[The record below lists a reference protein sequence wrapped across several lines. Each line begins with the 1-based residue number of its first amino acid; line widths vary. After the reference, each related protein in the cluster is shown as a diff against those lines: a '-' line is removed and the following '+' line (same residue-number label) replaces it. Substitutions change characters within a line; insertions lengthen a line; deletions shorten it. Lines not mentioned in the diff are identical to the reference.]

1 MAKNQIISIN
11 FQGIEIGKI
20 GYDENQRKSSF
31 QYNPEFL
38 ESNSYKKIFPYV
50 IRRTSNVQVFSE
62 FEGETFRGL
71 PPMIADSLPDFFGNI
86 VFKEWLESTQ
96 KDISVITPLEQLTY
110 VGKRGMGA
118 LEFSPAKEIKS
129 NQSIDVEEIT
139 EVVKKVLDLKTST
152 EEKGLSDIALLNIF
166 KIGTSA
172 GGARPKILVSENK
185 NTGHLIPGDLET
197 SDDYN
202 HYLIKLS
209 VDEDQGYSKE
219 KIEYIYYQIATSIG
233 IKMMPS
239 KLIDDK
245 HFATLRFDR
254 QDGQKQHILTASGM
268 TGWDFKKLENSSYE
282 NLFKLAVDLKLSHKN
297 IQQLYKRM
305 VFNLVFSNIDDHL
318 KNFSFIYDTEKD
330 RWNLAPAY
338 DLTYP
343 LDALKNYLRVSRAMS
358 INGKRTDINRNDLL
372 KIADLFTIKDANGII
387 DEVVNST
394 NQFRILCQEQNIPK
408 KVIDKI
414 ESEFLKSFTIL

>member
-50 IRRTSNVQVFSE
+50 IRRTPNVQVFSE

-268 TGWDFKKLENSSYE
+268 TGWDFKKPENSSYE
-282 NLFKLAVDLKLSHKN
+282 NLFRLAVDLKLSHKN

-318 KNFSFIYDTEKD
+318 KNFSFIYDADKD

-358 INGKRTDINRNDLL
+358 INGKRTDIYRDDLM

-394 NQFRILCQEQNIPK
+394 NQFRILCQEQNIPD
-408 KVIDKI
+408 KVITKI
-414 ESEFLKSFTIL
+414 ESEFLKSSTIL

>member
-11 FQGIEIGKI
+11 YQGIEIGKI

-31 QYNPEFL
+31 QYNPAFL
-38 ESNSYKKIFPYV
+38 ESNRYKKLFPYV
-50 IRRTSNVQVFSE
+50 IRRTPNVQVFSE

-86 VFKEWLESTQ
+86 VFKEWLEATQ
-96 KDISVITPLEQLTY
+96 KEMNAITPLEQLTY

-129 NQSIDVEEIT
+129 NQTIHIDEIT
-139 EVVKKVLDLKTST
+139 EVVKKVLDLKTSVA
-152 EEKGLSDIALLNIF
+152 EKGLSDIALLNIF

-172 GGARPKILVSENK
+172 GGARPKILVSEHK
-185 NTGHLIPGDLET
+185 KTSCLIPGDLET
-197 SDDYN
+197 SDEYN

-233 IKMMPS
+233 IEMMPS

-245 HFATLRFDR
+245 HFATSRFDR
-254 QDGQKQHILTASGM
+254 QNGKKQHILTASGM
-268 TGWDFKKLENSSYE
+268 TGWDFKKPENSSYE
-282 NLFKLAVDLKLSHKN
+282 NLFKLAFDLKIPHKN
-297 IQQLYKRM
+297 IQQLFKRM
-305 VFNLVFSNIDDHL
+305 VFNLVFFNIDDHL
-318 KNFSFIYDTEKD
+318 KNFSFIYDSDKD

-343 LDALKNYLRVSRAMS
+343 LDALKNYLRISRAMS
-358 INGKRTDINRNDLL
+358 INGKRTEINRADLL
-372 KIADLFTIKDANGII
+372 KIAELFTIKDANGII
-387 DEVVNST
+387 DEVVT
-394 NQFRILCQEQNIPK
+394 ATLQFRILCQEHDIPK
-408 KVIDKI
+408 KVIHKI
-414 ESEFLKSFTIL
+414 ESDFLKF

>member
-1 MAKNQIISIN
+1 MAKNQIISVN
-11 FQGIEIGKI
+11 FQGLEIGKI
-20 GYDENQRKSSF
+20 GYDEDQRKSSF

-38 ESNSYKKIFPYV
+38 NKNIFKRIFPYI
-50 IRRTSNVQVFSE
+50 IRRTPNVQVFSD
-62 FEGETFRGL
+62 FQGETFRGL

-86 VFKEWLESTQ
+86 VFKEWLDATQ
-96 KDISVITPLEQLTY
+96 KELGTISPLEQLTY
-110 VGKRGMGA
+110 VGKRAMGA
-118 LEFSPAKEIKS
+118 LEFAPAKEIKS
-129 NQSIDVEEIT
+129 TQTIDIDEIS

-152 EEKGLSDIALLNIF
+152 EEKGLTDMALINIF

-185 NTGHLIPGDLET
+185 LSGKLIPGDLET
-197 SDDYN
+197 SADYN

-209 VDEDQGYSKE
+209 IDEDQGYSKE
-219 KIEYIYYQIATSIG
+219 KIEFIYYKIATSIG
-233 IKMMPS
+233 IEMMPS

-245 HFATLRFDR
+245 HFATIRFDR
-254 QDGQKQHILTASGM
+254 QNGSKQHILTASGM
-268 TGWDFKKLENSSYE
+268 TGWDFKMPENSSYE
-282 NLFKLAVDLKLSHKN
+282 NLFKIAVDLKIPHKN

-318 KNFSFIYDTEKD
+318 KNFSFIYDSEAD
-330 RWNLAPAY
+330 RWNLSPAY

-358 INGKRTDINRNDLL
+358 INNKRSFITKDDLL
-372 KIADLFTIKDANGII
+372 KIADLFTIKDPNGII
-387 DEVVNST
+387 NEVLEAT
-394 NQFRILCQEQNIPK
+394 KLFRRLCEEQKIPL

-414 ESEFLKSFTIL
+414 ESEFMEL

>member
-1 MAKNQIISIN
+1 MAKNQIISVN
-11 FQGIEIGKI
+11 FQGLEIGKI
-20 GYDENQRKSSF
+20 GYDEDQRKSSF

-38 ESNSYKKIFPYV
+38 NKNIFKRIFPYI
-50 IRRTSNVQVFSE
+50 IRRTPNVQVFSD
-62 FEGETFRGL
+62 FQGETFRGL

-86 VFKEWLESTQ
+86 VFKEWLDTTQ
-96 KDISVITPLEQLTY
+96 KELGTISPLEQLTY
-110 VGKRGMGA
+110 VGKRAMGA
-118 LEFSPAKEIKS
+118 LEFAPAKKIKS
-129 NQSIDVEEIT
+129 TQTIDIDEIS

-152 EEKGLSDIALLNIF
+152 EEKGLTDMALINIF

-185 NTGHLIPGDLET
+185 LSGKLIPGDLET
-197 SDDYN
+197 SADYN

-209 VDEDQGYSKE
+209 IDEDQGYSKE
-219 KIEYIYYQIATSIG
+219 KIEFIYYKIATSIG
-233 IKMMPS
+233 IEMMPS

-245 HFATLRFDR
+245 HFATIRFDR
-254 QDGQKQHILTASGM
+254 QNGSKQHILTASGM
-268 TGWDFKKLENSSYE
+268 TGWDFKMPENSSYE
-282 NLFKLAVDLKLSHKN
+282 NLFKIAVDLKIPHKN

-318 KNFSFIYDTEKD
+318 KNFSFIYDSETD
-330 RWNLAPAY
+330 RWNLSPAY

-358 INGKRTDINRNDLL
+358 INNKRSFITKDDLL
-372 KIADLFTIKDANGII
+372 KIADLFTIKDPNGII
-387 DEVVNST
+387 NEVLEAT
-394 NQFRILCQEQNIPK
+394 KLFRRLCEEQKIPL

-414 ESEFLKSFTIL
+414 ESEFMEL

>member
-1 MAKNQIISIN
+1 MAKNQIISVN

-20 GYDENQRKSSF
+20 GYDENQRKSTF
-31 QYNPEFL
+31 QYNPQFL
-38 ESNSYKKIFPYV
+38 ESNQFKKIFPYV
-50 IRRTSNVQVFSE
+50 IRRTSNVQVYSE

-86 VFKEWLESTQ
+86 VFKEWLEATQ
-96 KDISVITPLEQLTY
+96 KEMNSISPLEQLTY

-118 LEFSPAKEIKS
+118 LEFAPAKEIKS

-152 EEKGLSDIALLNIF
+152 EEKGLSDMALLNIF

-185 NTGHLIPGDLET
+185 LTGKLIPGDLET
-197 SDDYN
+197 SEEYN
-202 HYLIKLS
+202 HFLIKLS

-219 KIEYIYYQIATSIG
+219 KIEFIYYQIATSIG
-233 IKMMPS
+233 IEMMPS

-254 QDGQKQHILTASGM
+254 QKGQKQHILTASGM
-268 TGWDFKKLENSSYE
+268 TGWDFKKPENSSYE
-282 NLFKLAVDLKLSHKN
+282 NLFKLALDLKLSHKN

-305 VFNLVFSNIDDHL
+305 VFNFIFSNIDDHL
-318 KNFSFIYDTEKD
+318 KNFSFIYDLEKD
-330 RWNLAPAY
+330 RWNLSPAY

-343 LDALKNYLRVSRAMS
+343 LDALKNYLRISRAMS
-358 INGKRTDINRNDLL
+358 INGKRNDINREDLM

-387 DEVVNST
+387 DEILNST
-394 NQFRILCQEQNIPK
+394 NQFRILCQEQNIPE

-414 ESEFLKSFTIL
+414 ESEFVMI

>member
-31 QYNPEFL
+31 QYNPDFL
-38 ESNSYKKIFPYV
+38 ESNNFKKIFPYV
-50 IRRTSNVQVFSE
+50 IRRTPNVQVFSE

-86 VFKEWLESTQ
+86 VFKEWLEATQ
-96 KDISVITPLEQLTY
+96 KEMNAITPLEQLTY

-172 GGARPKILVSENK
+172 GGARPKILVSEHK
-185 NTGHLIPGDLET
+185 KTGRLIPGDLET
-197 SDDYN
+197 SDEYN

-233 IKMMPS
+233 IEMMHS

-245 HFATLRFDR
+245 HFVTSRFDR
-254 QDGQKQHILTASGM
+254 QNGKKQHILTASGM
-268 TGWDFKKLENSSYE
+268 TGWDFKKPENSSYE
-282 NLFKLAVDLKLSHKN
+282 NLFKLAFDLKLSHKN
-297 IQQLYKRM
+297 IQQLFKRM
-305 VFNLVFSNIDDHL
+305 VFNLVFFNIDDHL
-318 KNFSFIYDTEKD
+318 KNFSFIYDADKD

-343 LDALKNYLRVSRAMS
+343 LDALKNYLRIARAMS
-358 INGKRTDINRNDLL
+358 VNGKRTEINRNDLL
-372 KIADLFTIKDANGII
+372 KIAELFTIKDANGII
-387 DEVVNST
+387 EEVVT
-394 NQFRILCQEQNIPK
+394 ATQQFRTLCQEHKIPE

-414 ESEFLKSFTIL
+414 ESDFLKF

>member
-1 MAKNQIISIN
+1 MAKNQIISVN
-11 FQGIEIGKI
+11 FQGLEIGKI
-20 GYDENQRKSSF
+20 GYDEDQRKSSF

-38 ESNSYKKIFPYV
+38 NKNIFKRIFPYI
-50 IRRTSNVQVFSE
+50 IRRTPNVQVFSD
-62 FEGETFRGL
+62 FQGETFRGL

-86 VFKEWLESTQ
+86 VFKEWLDTTQ
-96 KDISVITPLEQLTY
+96 KELGTISPLEQLTY
-110 VGKRGMGA
+110 VGKRAMGA
-118 LEFSPAKEIKS
+118 LEFAPAKEIKS
-129 NQSIDVEEIT
+129 TQTIDIDEIS

-152 EEKGLSDIALLNIF
+152 EEKGLTDMALINIF

-185 NTGHLIPGDLET
+185 LSGKLIPGDLET
-197 SDDYN
+197 SADYN

-209 VDEDQGYSKE
+209 IDEDQGYSKE
-219 KIEYIYYQIATSIG
+219 KIEFIYYKIATSIG
-233 IKMMPS
+233 IEMMPS

-245 HFATLRFDR
+245 HFATIRFDR
-254 QDGQKQHILTASGM
+254 QNGSKQHILTASGM
-268 TGWDFKKLENSSYE
+268 TGWDFKMPENSSYE
-282 NLFKLAVDLKLSHKN
+282 NLFKIAVDLKIPHKN

-318 KNFSFIYDTEKD
+318 KNFSFIYDSETD
-330 RWNLAPAY
+330 RWNLSPAY

-358 INGKRTDINRNDLL
+358 INNKRSFITKDDLL
-372 KIADLFTIKDANGII
+372 KIADLFTIKDPNGII
-387 DEVVNST
+387 NEVLEAT
-394 NQFRILCQEQNIPK
+394 KLFRRLCEEQKIPL

-414 ESEFLKSFTIL
+414 ESEFMEL

>member
-50 IRRTSNVQVFSE
+50 IRRTPNVQVFSE

-86 VFKEWLESTQ
+86 VFKEWLEATQ
-96 KDISVITPLEQLTY
+96 KEISAITPLEQLTY
-110 VGKRGMGA
+110 VGKRAMGA
-118 LEFSPAKEIKS
+118 IEFSPAKEIRS
-129 NQSIDVEEIT
+129 NQTINVDEIT

-172 GGARPKILVSENK
+172 GGARPKILVSEHK
-185 NTGHLIPGDLET
+185 ETGHLIPGDLET
-197 SDDYN
+197 SDEYN

-233 IKMMPS
+233 IEMMPS
-239 KLIDDK
+239 KLIEDK

-254 QDGQKQHILTASGM
+254 QNGQKQHILTASGM
-268 TGWDFKKLENSSYE
+268 TGWDFKKPENSSYE
-282 NLFKLAVDLKLSHKN
+282 NLFKLAFDLKLSHKN
-297 IQQLYKRM
+297 IQQLFKRM
-305 VFNLVFSNIDDHL
+305 IFNLVFSNIDDHL

-343 LDALKNYLRVSRAMS
+343 LDALKNYLRTSRAMS
-358 INGKRTDINRNDLL
+358 INGKRTEINRADLL

-387 DEVVNST
+387 DEVVQST
-394 NQFRILCQEQNIPK
+394 NQFRILCQEQNIPE
-408 KVIDKI
+408 KVVDKI
-414 ESEFLKSFTIL
+414 ESEFILF

>member
-11 FQGIEIGKI
+11 FQEIEIGKI

-31 QYNPEFL
+31 QYNPDFL
-38 ESNSYKKIFPYV
+38 ESNNYKKIFPYV
-50 IRRTSNVQVFSE
+50 IRRTPNVQVFSE

-86 VFKEWLESTQ
+86 VFKEWLEATQ
-96 KDISVITPLEQLTY
+96 KEMNAITPLEQLTY

-172 GGARPKILVSENK
+172 GGARPKILVSEHK
-185 NTGHLIPGDLET
+185 KTGRLIPGDLET
-197 SDDYN
+197 SDKYN

-233 IKMMPS
+233 IEMMPS

-245 HFATLRFDR
+245 HFATSRFDR
-254 QDGQKQHILTASGM
+254 QNGKKQHILTASGM
-268 TGWDFKKLENSSYE
+268 TGWDFKKPENSTYE
-282 NLFKLAVDLKLSHKN
+282 NLFKLAFDLKLSHKN
-297 IQQLYKRM
+297 IQQLFKRL
-305 VFNLVFSNIDDHL
+305 VFNLVFFNIDDHL
-318 KNFSFIYDTEKD
+318 KNFSFIYDADKD

-343 LDALKNYLRVSRAMS
+343 LDALKNYLRISRAMS
-358 INGKRTDINRNDLL
+358 INAKRTEINRDDLM
-372 KIADLFTIKDANGII
+372 KIAELFTIKDANGII
-387 DEVVNST
+387 DEVINST
-394 NQFRILCQEQNIPK
+394 NQFRILSKEQDIPE

-414 ESEFLKSFTIL
+414 ESEFLKF